1 MENKKLQELWGLV
14 EHGRII
20 SRRLHKTHMNRPLIY
35 DSKES
40 AVKGLS
46 QFKRFYEKL
55 EVKKLSIEIVGWSIY
70 RKGLNMDFLKVFG
83 KYNEYINYYKEDNF
97 FEIIDPNDTERV
109 AIYLNDLDNL
119 IETLNIL
126 KEEIEK
132 NENN

>member
-1 MENKKLQELWGLV
+1 
-14 EHGRII
+14 
-20 SRRLHKTHMNRPLIY
+20 
-35 DSKES
+35 
-40 AVKGLS
+40 
-46 QFKRFYEKL
+46 
-55 EVKKLSIEIVGWSIY
+55 
-70 RKGLNMDFLKVFG
+70 MDFLKVFG